1 LRKVDLEEQ
10 LNELSTEKVSNDIVQ
25 DAGDQALTSFME
37 SLRSSLQDAEYKE
50 YVHIMH
56 ALKAVDDGTYGICI
70 DCGGAISEKRLKHNA
85 NALRCITCQEAH
97 ETSERL

>member
-1 LRKVDLEEQ
+1 
-10 LNELSTEKVSNDIVQ
+10 
-25 DAGDQALTSFME
+25 
-37 SLRSSLQDAEYKE
+37 
-50 YVHIMH
+50 MH